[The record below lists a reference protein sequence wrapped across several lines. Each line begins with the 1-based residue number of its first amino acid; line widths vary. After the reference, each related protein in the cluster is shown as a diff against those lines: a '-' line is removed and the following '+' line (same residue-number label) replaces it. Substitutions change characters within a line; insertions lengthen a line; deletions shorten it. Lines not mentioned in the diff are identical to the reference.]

1 MFREDGLAIVLSLT
15 RESPYL
21 GNTVLYW
28 DGVLFFNPNRHFS
41 WSKVIL
47 RTLCKRTDCARME
60 TNTFYSLLNNPVW
73 CSEYTRDNSIHNLY
87 ITLFTIYDTHKH
99 PLTFWHKY
107 IDLVKC
113 RREKK
118 KGYLE
123 GLDMDIHVYI
133 YIYIYIYIC
142 QLIQWWQN
150 ENNFS
155 VHQAIPPLDVAKSR
169 NHDIYVYCYLIG
181 LELDWRRDS
190 SVVTW
195 RSCKMFCP

>member
-21 GNTVLYW
+21 GKTVLYW

-60 TNTFYSLLNNPVW
+60 TNIFYSLLNNPVW

-118 KGYLE
+118 ERLPRRIRYGYTR
-123 GLDMDIHVYI
+123 I
-133 YIYIYIYIC
+133 YIYIYIYMPI
-142 QLIQWWQN
+142 
-150 ENNFS
+150 
-155 VHQAIPPLDVAKSR
+155 D
-169 NHDIYVYCYLIG
+169 
-181 LELDWRRDS
+181 
-190 SVVTW
+190 SVVAEW
-195 RSCKMFCP
+195 K